1 MLKWFSV
8 QGIVSEIKKIRWPK
22 VNELFD
28 TFFKV
33 CIFVIL
39 FMAFFFLSDVVV
51 GLFLRLL
58 GI

>member
-1 MLKWFSV
+1 MLKWFSIE
-8 QGIVSEIKKIRWPK
+8 GIVSEIKKIRWPK
-22 VNELFD
+22 ASELFD

-39 FMAFFFLSDVVV
+39 FMVFFFISDVVV
-51 GLFLRLL
+51 SLFLKLL